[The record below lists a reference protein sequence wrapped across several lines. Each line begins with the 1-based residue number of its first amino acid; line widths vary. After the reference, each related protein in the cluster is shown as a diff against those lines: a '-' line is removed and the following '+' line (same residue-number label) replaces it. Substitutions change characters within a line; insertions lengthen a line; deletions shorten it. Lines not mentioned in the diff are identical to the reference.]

1 MRTHFEGT
9 MFRFPLR
16 TAEQAAVSRLSKAG
30 WCMLNFCWKPLD
42 LALETCALSVGQSS
56 RKFFVW

>member
-1 MRTHFEGT
+1 